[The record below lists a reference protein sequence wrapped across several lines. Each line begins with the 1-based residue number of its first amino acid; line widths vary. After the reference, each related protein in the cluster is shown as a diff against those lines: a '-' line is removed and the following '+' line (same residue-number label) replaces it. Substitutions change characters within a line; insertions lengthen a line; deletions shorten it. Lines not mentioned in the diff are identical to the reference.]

1 MNEIL
6 FMIGDLP
13 VRTGAALIGFGALAL
28 LLLLIIAVV
37 IARSGRRGAEMAMAQ
52 AIRADELEERLSEMM
67 RAQSEATGRVDAMGQ
82 ALAGR
87 QAEMARAVSE
97 RLDSV
102 THRVGQSMEQT
113 TRNTMD
119 CLRVL
124 HERLG
129 IIDNAHKNLTDLT
142 SQVTTLRDV
151 LANKQSRGAFGQA
164 RMEAI
169 VQDGM
174 PKGSYEFQFTL
185 STGKRPDCVVFLP
198 DQRPLCIDAKFPLE
212 AMTALHDAR
221 SDEEKKIATQRLRND
236 VMKHVSD
243 IAEKYLIA
251 GETQD
256 TALMFVPSESV
267 YAEIHDGF
275 DDVIQKAYR
284 ARVVLVSPS
293 LLMLAIQVMQQ
304 ILKDARM
311 RDAADQIR
319 TEVLN
324 LGDDLDAPARSRA
337 EAAEA
342 FWRRQRG
349 RPPDPDLRRQDRK
362 ARRPDRGAG
371 FQQGAAG
378 LRRGAAPRQAG
389 RARTVPAA
397 AQAAGGGV
405 ARGVTWSPQPDATRN
420 LIQPRAAKTLQIVLP
435 IGLVHDG
442 HLACDPGER
451 NIGLRAAKLLQRG
464 RGDIVL
470 SGHAGGRREHP
481 MGADEVAALP
491 DAFARQ
497 SNGLVVIAPDELRVG
512 GDAAKHGRK
521 RIARAQPQRAPRGNA
536 AFFPPPGIG
545 QHQTV
550 IALRQREVRIEPKR
564 DLQFRQRILETPR

>member
-6 FMIGDLP
+6 FIIGDRP
-13 VRTGAALIGFGALAL
+13 VHAGEALIGFGALAL
-28 LLLLIIAVV
+28 ALLLLIAVV
-37 IARSGRRGAEMAMAQ
+37 IARSGSRGAAFAMAQ
-52 AIRADELEERLSEMM
+52 AIRADELEERLNEMM

-113 TRNTMD
+113 TRNTVD
-119 CLRVL
+119 SLRVL

-129 IIDNAHKNLTDLT
+129 IIDNAHRNLTDLT
-142 SQVTTLRDV
+142 TQVTTLRDV

-174 PKGSYEFQFTL
+174 PKGSYQFQHTL
-185 STGKRPDCVVFLP
+185 STGRRPDCVVFLP

-221 SDEEKKIATQRLRND
+221 SDDEKRLASQRLRAD

-243 IAEKYLIA
+243 IAERYLIA

-324 LGDDLDAPARSRA
+324 LGDDLTRLRDRVLKLQNHFIQANEDIRQILISADKIEKRAGRIEELDFSKAEAPA
-337 EAAEA
+337 
-342 FWRRQRG
+342 
-349 RPPDPDLRRQDRK
+349 
-362 ARRPDRGAG
+362 
-371 FQQGAAG
+371 
-378 LRRGAAPRQAG
+378 
-389 RARTVPAA
+389 
-397 AQAAGGGV
+397 
-405 ARGVTWSPQPDATRN
+405 
-420 LIQPRAAKTLQIVLP
+420 
-435 IGLVHDG
+435 
-442 HLACDPGER
+442 
-451 NIGLRAAKLLQRG
+451 
-464 RGDIVL
+464 
-470 SGHAGGRREHP
+470 
-481 MGADEVAALP
+481 
-491 DAFARQ
+491 
-497 SNGLVVIAPDELRVG
+497 
-512 GDAAKHGRK
+512 
-521 RIARAQPQRAPRGNA
+521 
-536 AFFPPPGIG
+536 
-545 QHQTV
+545 
-550 IALRQREVRIEPKR
+550 
-564 DLQFRQRILETPR
+564 ETPRIIQTGSPDLFPPLPRKLQAGE